1 MGAFEYT
8 ALDTAGKE
16 RRGVLEGDTARHVRS
31 LLRDQQLL
39 PITVTELAAQEAKRQ
54 SGFRFGSGVSATDL
68 ALPR

>member
-8 ALDTAGKE
+8 ALDAGGKE

-39 PITVTELAAQEAKRQ
+39 PVTVK
-54 SGFRFGSGVSATDL
+54 
-68 ALPR
+68 